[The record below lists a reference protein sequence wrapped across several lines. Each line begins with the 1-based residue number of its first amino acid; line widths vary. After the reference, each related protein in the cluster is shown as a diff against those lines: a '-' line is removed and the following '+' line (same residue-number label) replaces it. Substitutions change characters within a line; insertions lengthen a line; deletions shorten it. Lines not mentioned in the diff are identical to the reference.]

1 MRVFVMHCKVGE
13 LTNLLHENKYF
24 IESLVKQYQKKEL
37 YTISEMI
44 PTNVTP
50 TGFGFA
56 VAQH

>member
-44 PTNVTP
+44 PTNGREVRH
-50 TGFGFA
+50 
-56 VAQH
+56 V